1 MRFQIEG
8 TPLPVVICH
17 LDANEAMISEGG
29 AMSWM
34 TPNMRMET
42 KGGGLGKVM
51 GRMFS
56 GESLFLNRYTATG
69 GPGMIAFASSFPGSI
84 RSFEIAPG
92 RAIIAQKSSF
102 LASTE
107 GVELSIHFKKKL
119 GAGFFGGEGFIMQR
133 ISGTGTAFIEIDGS
147 AVEYNLQQ
155 GQQMIMT
162 RVILL

>member
-17 LDANEAMISEGG
+17 LDATEAMISEGG

-56 GESLFLNRYTATG
+56 
-69 GPGMIAFASSFPGSI
+69 I
-84 RSFEIAPG
+84 
-92 RAIIAQKSSF
+92 
-102 LASTE
+102 
-107 GVELSIHFKKKL
+107 
-119 GAGFFGGEGFIMQR
+119 FF
-133 ISGTGTAFIEIDGS
+133 
-147 AVEYNLQQ
+147 
-155 GQQMIMT
+155 
-162 RVILL
+162 